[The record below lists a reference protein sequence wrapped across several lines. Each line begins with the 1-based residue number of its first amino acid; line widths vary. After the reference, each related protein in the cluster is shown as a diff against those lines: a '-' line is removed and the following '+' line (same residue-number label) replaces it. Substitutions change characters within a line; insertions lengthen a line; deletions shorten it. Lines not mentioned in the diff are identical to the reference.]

1 MDPINATETT
11 TTATVVQDETLSNT
25 VNESQAADGIVT
37 DTANQK
43 AEQALNNSLN
53 IDDSEVFLTQRAG
66 KLLNESE

>member
-11 TTATVVQDETLSNT
+11 TTATVAQDETLSNT

-43 AEQALNNSLN
+43 AEHALNNSLN